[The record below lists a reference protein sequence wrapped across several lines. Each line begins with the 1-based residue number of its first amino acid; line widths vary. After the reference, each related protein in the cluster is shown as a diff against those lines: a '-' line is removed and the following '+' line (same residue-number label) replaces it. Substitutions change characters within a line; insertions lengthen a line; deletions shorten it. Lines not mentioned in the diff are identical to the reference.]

1 MDNPTI
7 DGVLKFSLQGQK
19 SKLQLFH
26 EDLWVHGVRDIAKTY
41 DATDQ

>member
-19 SKLQLFH
+19 SELQLFH
-26 EDLWVHGVRDIAKTY
+26 EEHGVRDIAKTY
-41 DATDQ
+41 DTTDQ